1 MTKEHFIIFEGESI
15 RAIYADLKTQTRRV
29 ATEFCDE
36 VGEWADAVYPAREF
50 GFVGWWGGQM
60 KYEDLA
66 EFTKD
71 AYKRGIVSRY
81 GLSGDRLW
89 VKEIYA
95 TPGNYDAYKPSELRF
110 HCTSSDLVYRATEQ
124 YGDVYYTWRSP
135 MFMPYWAHRLDLDVI
150 TIKPE
155 RLQDISQADAK
166 AEGAAC
172 PLGVPED
179 VEIGYVLGFK
189 RRWDALNAK
198 RGYPWS
204 SNPWVWAIEFKRVK
218 T

>member
-1 MTKEHFIIFEGESI
+1 MMPKEHFIIFDGESI

-29 ATEFCDE
+29 IVPQPEFFLGNGWPLGKIVYGLTET
-36 VGEWADAVYPAREF
+36 G
-50 GFVGWWGGQM
+50 
-60 KYEDLA
+60 
-66 EFTKD
+66 
-71 AYKRGIVSRY
+71 VSVTRHEPMRCRY
-81 GLSGDRLW
+81 GQLGDRLW

-95 TPGNYDAYKPSELRF
+95 TPGNYDEYKPSELKW
-110 HCTSSDLVYRATEQ
+110 HCQSADLAYKATEQ
-124 YGDVYYTWRSP
+124 YGDVYFTWRSA